1 MAALRLEFRCQRGA
15 ELQLVNL
22 PKRQESGI
30 TMQNHFYMVISCN
43 DRGVAG

>member
-1 MAALRLEFRCQRGA
+1 MAAIRVEFRRQRGA
-15 ELQLVNL
+15 ELQLVSR
-22 PKRQESGI
+22 PDRQDIGI